1 MAITLGIRSD
11 QASTSPCSVA
21 TIERDG
27 SLTPLVTGLA
37 FPSALAAGP
46 DGAFYVSNCGYH
58 CDDLESG
65 ESLGAGQVLRIS
77 IRGVRAEWDD

>member
-1 MAITLGIRSD
+1 MR
-11 QASTSPCSVA
+11 
-21 TIERDG
+21 IERDG

-58 CDDLESG
+58 CDNLESG

-77 IRGVRAEWDD
+77 IRGVRAEWED